1 VKPTLLDVE
10 LALRRESALFWL
22 ACALALGAVVLFVFA
37 TQPLKA
43 RIAERGAELKR
54 IESEAHAA
62 ATTLAPEKS
71 LLEERLA
78 AFNATLCDTARR
90 NAFVGT
96 VFEQAA
102 RQGLSLAQAEYKLD
116 YDKAGGFS
124 TYQVTIP
131 VRGTSPRVRKFVD
144 ATLAE
149 IPCAAIEDVDFKRE
163 AIAASETEARLRFL
177 FFLKEA
183 KQ

>member
-1 VKPTLLDVE
+1 VRPTLLDVE

-22 ACALALGAVVLFVFA
+22 ACALALGGALLYALA
-37 TQPLKA
+37 TQPLNT
-43 RIAERGAELKR
+43 RIGERDGELKR
-54 IESEAHAA
+54 IEAEMRAA
-62 ATTLAPEKS
+62 PAALAPQKS

-78 AFNATLCDTARR
+78 AFTDTLCETGRR

-116 YDKAGGFS
+116 HDKAGGFS
-124 TYQVTIP
+124 TYQVTLP
-131 VRGTSPRVRKFVD
+131 VRGAYPRVRHFVD

-163 AIAASETEARLRFL
+163 AIGASETEARLRFL
-177 FFLKEA
+177 FFLKDT

>member
-1 VKPTLLDVE
+1 MKPALLDVQ

-22 ACALALGAVVLFVFA
+22 ACLLALGGALLFVFA
-37 TQPLKA
+37 TKPLNA
-43 RIAERGAELKR
+43 RIDERGAELKR
-54 IESEAHAA
+54 IESESRR
-62 ATTLAPEKS
+62 TTKALAPEKS

-78 AFNATLCDTARR
+78 AFDATLCPTERR

-116 YDKAGGFS
+116 IDKPGGFR
-124 TYQVTIP
+124 TYQVTLP
-131 VRGTSPRVRKFVD
+131 VRGAYPRVRRFVD

-149 IPCAAIEDVDFKRE
+149 IPCLAIEDVDFKRE
-163 AIAASETEARLRFL
+163 AIAATETEARLRFL
-177 FFLKEA
+177 FFLKDA
-183 KQ
+183 QQ